1 PTDIESPWRHLKIIG
16 RYDLK
21 PRRAD
26 LYRGRA
32 VDGLGASLE
41 CDPATRIARHSPAI
55 EAEIEQFL
63 HSGGVQ
69 YRDAGIHK
77 GIFGLMRQGRRFAC
91 MIIACEQQHS
101 SVLRRAGGVAVLE
114 CVATAVDAGSLGVPQ
129 GE

>member
-1 PTDIESPWRHLKIIG
+1 VELVSVQSIFLIERLVGPTDIESPWRHLKIIG

-32 VDGLGASLE
+32 VDGLGDGLE

-63 HSGGVQ
+63 HSGRVQ
-69 YRDAGIHK
+69 YRDARIHER
-77 GIFGLMRQGRRFAC
+77 IFGLVREGRGFAR
-91 MIIACEQQHS
+91 MVIACE
-101 SVLRRAGGVAVLE
+101 
-114 CVATAVDAGSLGVPQ
+114 
-129 GE
+129 